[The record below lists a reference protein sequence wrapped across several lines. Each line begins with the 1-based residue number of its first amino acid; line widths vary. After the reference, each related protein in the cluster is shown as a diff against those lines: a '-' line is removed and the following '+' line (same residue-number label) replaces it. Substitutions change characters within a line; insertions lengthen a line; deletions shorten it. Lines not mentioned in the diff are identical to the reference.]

1 MEGITEDIK
10 VDTME
15 DTMEDIMEDTM
26 EDIIIVVDIMAAMVD
41 IKYFYES
48 IKISW
53 DLVDTCTI
61 YSFSFYNDKNISNT
75 DLTKIN
81 PKYLIIS
88 DNLGNLSNDWNLN
101 INFSYQ
107 NLRKI

>member
-53 DLVDTCTI
+53 DLVLVLFTHFLFIMIRTLV
-61 YSFSFYNDKNISNT
+61 T
-75 DLTKIN
+75 
-81 PKYLIIS
+81 LIW
-88 DNLGNLSNDWNLN
+88 LGLILN
-101 INFSYQ
+101 IWLSV
-107 NLRKI
+107 II